1 MEPLRPATRR
11 KLQPLRSKKNTTV
24 SQSPGSRISTRSVA
38 SSSALVLYTMNQP
51 STQAS
56 QTQAPTNMEP
66 LRPATRRK
74 LQPLRSKK
82 NTTVSQSPGSRISTR
97 SVALSSAQVGIPT
110 RTSPRAKK

>member
-1 MEPLRPATRR
+1 MFHPKQGQTPQLGVDNDYEVDALI
-11 KLQPLRSKKNTTV
+11 LQEL
-24 SQSPGSRISTRSVA
+24 
-38 SSSALVLYTMNQP
+38 NQP

-97 SVALSSAQVGIPT
+97 SVASSSALV
-110 RTSPRAKK
+110 RLC